1 MDMTKLLNGETN
13 LWKQERVL
21 FFDEHY
27 NVGRPPW
34 QSLRILV
41 RQDLE
46 CSSIGIVCCSCTEI
60 VHFDF
65 AKERWATVAADASGR
80 SHYLHRR
87 NSATCGRCKFALCF
101 VVINLHWCIFCFLG
115 RTSID
120 QLMFFGQRRLAIQ
133 SLCPV
138 PAIMHY
144 WKQSA
149 ACRTTELDSLFCG
162 PMRRFLRYIQSKF
175 KRTTTLFT
183 ANPASIYSHVRECL
197 QSSTCSWIQIFRFSS
212 VLYGISPQRHFEDCE
227 HSALLSHDAKFFQC
241 RHP

>member
-1 MDMTKLLNGETN
+1 MIKLLNGETN

-41 RQDLE
+41 RRDLE

-162 PMRRFLRYIQSKF
+162 PMRRFQVKF
-175 KRTTTLFT
+175 LCHWSSADDTSAAFAIFLWPTSHTKHFLHSD
-183 ANPASIYSHVRECL
+183 SIWRQVA
-197 QSSTCSWIQIFRFSS
+197 T
-212 VLYGISPQRHFEDCE
+212 
-227 HSALLSHDAKFFQC
+227 
-241 RHP
+241 

>member
-1 MDMTKLLNGETN
+1 MDMTKFLNGETS

-41 RQDLE
+41 RRDLE

-87 NSATCGRCKFALCF
+87 NSATCSRCKFALCF

-162 PMRRFLRYIQSKF
+162 PMRRFQVKF
-175 KRTTTLFT
+175 LC
-183 ANPASIYSHVRECL
+183 HW
-197 QSSTCSWIQIFRFSS
+197 SSADDTSA
-212 VLYGISPQRHFEDCE
+212 
-227 HSALLSHDAKFFQC
+227 ALLFFCDPYKALLALRQHMETD
-241 RHP
+241 RNIKHV